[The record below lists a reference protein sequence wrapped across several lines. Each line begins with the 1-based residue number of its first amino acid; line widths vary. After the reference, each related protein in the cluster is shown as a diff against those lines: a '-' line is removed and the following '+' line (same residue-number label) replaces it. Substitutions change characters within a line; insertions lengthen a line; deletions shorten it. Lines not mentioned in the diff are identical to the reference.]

1 MSARTF
7 LCQTEQDTESLGFR
21 VAKLL
26 FPRAFLALYGNL
38 GAGKTAFARGVG
50 RGLGTLEVASPTFTI
65 VREHGTRPK
74 LLHFDAY
81 RVSGPDELFALGF
94 DDYLAEEAVILMEW
108 AERAADCLPR
118 ERLDI
123 TITMAEDGGGRTITM
138 RPHGT
143 RYERL
148 VDAL

>member
-7 LCQTEQDTESLGFR
+7 FCQTERDTESLGFCG
-21 VAKLL
+21 AQLL
-26 FPRAFLALYGNL
+26 FTHAFLALYGDL
-38 GAGKTAFARGVG
+38 GTGKTAFARGVG
-50 RGLGTLEVASPTFTI
+50 RGLGTPEVASPTFTI
-65 VREHGTRPK
+65 VREHATEPK

-94 DDYLAEEAVILMEW
+94 DEYLAEEAVILMEW
-108 AERAADCLPR
+108 AERAKDCLPR

-123 TITMAEDGGGRTITM
+123 TITIAENGGRVISM
-138 RPHGT
+138 QPRGT

>member
-1 MSARTF
+1 MSARAF
-7 LCQTEQDTESLGFR
+7 LCQTEQDTESLGVR

-26 FPRAFLALYGNL
+26 FPHAFLALYGDL

-65 VREHGTRPK
+65 VREHATMPK

-94 DDYLAEEAVILMEW
+94 DDYLAEEAVVLMEW
-108 AERAADCLPR
+108 AERTADCLPR

-123 TITMAEDGGGRTITM
+123 TISMADDGGRVITM
-138 RPHGT
+138 QPHGLQ
-143 RYERL
+143 YERL

>member
-7 LCQTEQDTESLGFR
+7 FCQTEQDTELLGER
-21 VAKLL
+21 VARLL
-26 FPRAFLALYGNL
+26 FPHAFLALYGDL

-50 RGLGTLEVASPTFTI
+50 RGLGTDEVASPTFTI
-65 VREHGTRPK
+65 VREHATELK

-94 DDYLAEEAVILMEW
+94 DEYLSEEAVVLMEW

-123 TITMAEDGGGRTITM
+123 SIEMTENGGRAISM
-138 RPHGT
+138 QPHGLQ
-143 RYERL
+143 YERL